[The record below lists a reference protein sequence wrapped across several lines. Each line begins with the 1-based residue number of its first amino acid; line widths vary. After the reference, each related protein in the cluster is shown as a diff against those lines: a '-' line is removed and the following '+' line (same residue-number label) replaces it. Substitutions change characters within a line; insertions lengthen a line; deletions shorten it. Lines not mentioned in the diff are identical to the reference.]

1 MPPETQ
7 SRETGPPA
15 AAEAKPSFVGR
26 MRALRQTRFGA
37 FVPVLLALAAI
48 WLHFGLA
55 VPLWEYWSDPDA
67 ESIRFVFFS
76 PRNIYNLFM
85 QSALVATLAV
95 GITIVLLLGDIDLS
109 VAATAGVCAAL
120 LGVLVLIGFP
130 GWLACLMVMFAG
142 IVMGAAQGVM
152 IAYIGIPSFVVTLA
166 GLLGYQGLMQKIL
179 PTGNLY
185 IGDEFVRSIARALI
199 PDIWGLLLAAAL
211 VALAA
216 FAAWRRQARR
226 RARGLELD
234 ANMAVW
240 GQVAFFAVLVFAAV
254 ITMNNYR
261 SLPLMILLLVALTA
275 LMGWVTTST
284 PFGRSIFAV
293 GGNAESARRVGM
305 NVKRIRVAAFG
316 IVGLM
321 AAIGGIFG
329 ASRYGSV
336 SYTAFAGG
344 SLLLE
349 SIGAA
354 VIGGTSLFGGSG
366 SVWNA
371 ILGALVIGSLGN
383 GLDLSGASA
392 ADKLMF
398 SGAILLLAVA
408 IDALSRPQGGG
419 R

>member
-1 MPPETQ
+1 MIVERLQ
-7 SRETGPPA
+7 E
-15 AAEAKPSFVGR
+15 
-26 MRALRQTRFGA
+26 MRQTRFGA
-37 FVPVLLALAAI
+37 FAPVLLALAAI
-48 WLHFGLA
+48 WIYFGLC
-55 VPLWEYWSDPDA
+55 VPLWEFWANPNA
-67 ESIRFVFFS
+67 ETIRFIFLS

-85 QSALVATLAV
+85 QSAVIATLAV
-95 GITIVLLLGDIDLS
+95 GITVVLLLGDIDLS
-109 VAATAGVCAAL
+109 AAATAGVCAAL
-120 LGVLVLIGFP
+120 LGVLVLLGVP
-130 GWLACLMVMFAG
+130 GWIACLMVMIVG
-142 IVMGAAQGVM
+142 VVMGAAQGLLV
-152 IAYIGIPSFVVTLA
+152 AYVGIPSFVVTLA

-179 PTGNLY
+179 PTGNLNV
-185 IGDEFVRSIARALI
+185 GDIFVRSIARTLV
-199 PDIWGLLLAAAL
+199 PDLWGLVLAL
-211 VALAA
+211 VAVALIAGLALQK
-216 FAAWRRQARR
+216 QARR
-226 RARGLELD
+226 RAKGLERDSKIVL
-234 ANMAVW
+234 W
-240 GQVAFFAVLVFAAV
+240 GQISIFSVLILTAVL
-254 ITMNNYR
+254 TMNTYR
-261 SLPLMILLLVALTA
+261 SLPLMILLLVMLTA
-275 LMGWVTTST
+275 LMNWITTST

-305 NVKRIRVAAFG
+305 NVKRIRVVAFG

-344 SLLLE
+344 TLLLE

-354 VIGGTSLFGGSG
+354 VIGGTSLFGGRG

-408 IDALSRPQGGG
+408 IDAISRPSSEQTG
-419 R
+419 

>member
-1 MPPETQ
+1 MQPELKL
-7 SRETGPPA
+7 SFVDRLRMLRET
-15 AAEAKPSFVGR
+15 R
-26 MRALRQTRFGA
+26 LGA

-48 WLHFGLA
+48 WVYFGLA
-55 VPLWEYWSDPDA
+55 LPIWDHWSDPSS
-67 ESIRFVFFS
+67 EGIRFIFLS

-85 QSALVATLAV
+85 QSAVIATLAV
-95 GITIVLLLGDIDLS
+95 GITVVLLLGDIDLS
-109 VAATAGVCAAL
+109 AAATAGVCAAL
-120 LGVLVLIGFP
+120 LGVLMLAGVP
-130 GWLACLMVMFAG
+130 GWVACFIVMGVG
-142 IVMGAAQGVM
+142 IIMGAAQGLL
-152 IAYIGIPSFVVTLA
+152 IAYVGIPSFVVTLA

-179 PTGNLY
+179 PTGNLNV
-185 IGDEFVRSIARALI
+185 GDPFVRGIAQVLL
-199 PDIWGLLLAAAL
+199 PDMLGLVLAAAL
-211 VALAA
+211 VALVV
-216 FAAWRRQARR
+216 FSLFRRQAQRR
-226 RARGLELD
+226 VRGLELD
-234 ANMAVW
+234 SSATLW
-240 GQVAFFAVLVFAAV
+240 GQVAFFAVLIFAAV
-254 ITMNNYR
+254 ITMNAYR
-261 SLPLMILLLVALTA
+261 SVPLLIVLLVSLTA
-275 LMGWVTTST
+275 LVGWVTTST
-284 PFGRSIFAV
+284 PFGRSIYAV

-305 NVKRIRVAAFG
+305 DVKRIRVAAFG
-316 IVGLM
+316 IVGLL

-329 ASRYGSV
+329 AARFGSV

-354 VIGGTSLFGGSG
+354 VIGGTSLFGGRG

-408 IDALSRPQGGG
+408 IDAVSRSDNGNS

>member
-1 MPPETQ
+1 MILQPETRP
-7 SRETGPPA
+7 SLVDRLRE
-15 AAEAKPSFVGR
+15 
-26 MRALRQTRFGA
+26 LRQTRFGA
-37 FVPVLLALAAI
+37 FVPVLLALTVI
-48 WLHFGLA
+48 WTYFGLA
-55 VPLWEYWSDPDA
+55 VPIWDYWSNPDSDA
-67 ESIRFVFFS
+67 LRFIFLS

-85 QSALVATLAV
+85 QSAVIATLAV
-95 GITIVLLLGDIDLS
+95 GITVVLLLGDIDLS
-109 VAATAGVCAAL
+109 AAATAGVCAAL
-120 LGVLVLIGFP
+120 LGVLVLGGVP
-130 GWLACLMVMFAG
+130 AWLACLIVMAVG
-142 IVMGAAQGVM
+142 VIMGAAQGLLV
-152 IAYIGIPSFVVTLA
+152 AYVGIPSFVVTLA

-179 PTGNLY
+179 PTGNLN
-185 IGDEFVRSIARALI
+185 IGDPFVRAIARVLI
-199 PDIWGLLLAAAL
+199 PDIWGL
-211 VALAA
+211 ALAA
-216 FAAWRRQARR
+216 LLVLLMITALLRRQAQRR
-226 RARGLELD
+226 TKGLELD
-234 ANMAVW
+234 TNIVVW
-240 GQVAFFAVLVFAAV
+240 GQVVFFAALVFGAV
-254 ITMNNYR
+254 ITMNSYR

-275 LMGWVTTST
+275 LVGWVTTST

-305 NVKRIRVAAFG
+305 NVKRIRVACFG

-329 ASRYGSV
+329 ASRFGSV

-354 VIGGTSLFGGSG
+354 VIGGTSLFGGRG

-408 IDALSRPQGGG
+408 IDAVSRPPTGSM

>member
-1 MPPETQ
+1 MQPDAKLTFLDRFSALRETQ
-7 SRETGPPA
+7 
-15 AAEAKPSFVGR
+15 
-26 MRALRQTRFGA
+26 FGA

-48 WLHFGLA
+48 WGYFGL
-55 VPLWEYWSDPDA
+55 VLPLIDLMSGEADSFRA
-67 ESIRFVFFS
+67 IFLS

-85 QSALVATLAV
+85 QSAVIATLAV

-109 VAATAGVCAAL
+109 AAATAGVCAAL
-120 LGVLVLIGFP
+120 LGVLVLSGVP
-130 GWLACLMVMFAG
+130 GWLACIIVIFVG
-142 IVMGAAQGVM
+142 IVMGAAQGLLV
-152 IAYIGIPSFVVTLA
+152 AYVGIPSFVVTLA

-179 PTGNLY
+179 PTGNLNV
-185 IGDEFVRSIARALI
+185 GDPFVRGIARVLI
-199 PDIWGLLLAAAL
+199 PDLWGIVLGLAVVGL
-211 VALAA
+211 
-216 FAAWRRQARR
+216 FAYSNLRKQRR
-226 RARGLELD
+226 RKALGLEQDSPFAL
-234 ANMAVW
+234 W
-240 GQVAFFAVLVFAAV
+240 GQVVAFSVIVVAVVLTLNA
-254 ITMNNYR
+254 YR
-261 SLPLMILLLVALTA
+261 SLPLLLVLLVAITA
-275 LMGWVTTST
+275 LLGWITTST
-284 PFGRSIFAV
+284 PYGRSLFAV

-305 NVKRIRVAAFG
+305 KVKRIRVSAFA

-349 SIGAA
+349 AIGAA
-354 VIGGTSLFGGSG
+354 VIGGTSLFGGRG

-383 GLDLSGASA
+383 GLDLTGASA
-392 ADKLMF
+392 ADKLMV

-408 IDALSRPQGGG
+408 IDAVSRPSNGNG

>member
-1 MPPETQ
+1 MQ
-7 SRETGPPA
+7 SEAKLTFVDRLRIMRET
-15 AAEAKPSFVGR
+15 K
-26 MRALRQTRFGA
+26 FGA

-48 WLHFGLA
+48 WTYFGLA
-55 VPLWEYWSDPDA
+55 VPLFEYFTDPSVD
-67 ESIRFVFFS
+67 EVRFVFLS

-85 QSALVATLAV
+85 QSAVIATLAV

-109 VAATAGVCAAL
+109 AAATAGVCAAL
-120 LGVLVLIGFP
+120 LGVMVLAGVP
-130 GWLACLMVMFAG
+130 GWLACLIVMGVGA
-142 IVMGAAQGVM
+142 IMGAAQGLLV
-152 IAYIGIPSFVVTLA
+152 AYVGIPSFVVTLA

-179 PTGNLY
+179 PTGNLNV
-185 IGDEFVRSIARALI
+185 GDPFVRAIARILI
-199 PDIWGLLLAAAL
+199 PDFWGLVIAAL
-211 VALAA
+211 LVVFVAAMAL
-216 FAAWRRQARR
+216 RRQAQRK
-226 RARGLELD
+226 ALGLELD
-234 ANMAVW
+234 STTAIW
-240 GQVAFFAVLVFAAV
+240 GQVAFFAVLIFAGV
-254 ITMNNYR
+254 LTMNAYR
-261 SLPLMILLLVALTA
+261 SLPLLILLLMGLTA
-275 LMGWVTTST
+275 LIGWITTST
-284 PFGRSIFAV
+284 PYGRSLFAV
-293 GGNAESARRVGM
+293 GGNSESARRVGM
-305 NVKRIRVAAFG
+305 DVKRIRVSAFALVG
-316 IVGLM
+316 IL

-329 ASRYGSV
+329 ASRFGSV

-354 VIGGTSLFGGSG
+354 VIGGTSLFGGRG

-408 IDALSRPQGGG
+408 IDALSRSGTGTG

>member
-1 MPPETQ
+1 MQPNSPFSPVERLRRL
-7 SRETGPPA
+7 RETRLG
-15 AAEAKPSFVGR
+15 S
-26 MRALRQTRFGA
+26 

-48 WLHFGLA
+48 WLYFGIAL
-55 VPLWEYWSDPDA
+55 PLWEFWGDQDA
-67 ESIRFVFFS
+67 TSIRFIFLS

-85 QSALVATLAV
+85 QSAVIATLAV
-95 GITIVLLLGDIDLS
+95 GITVVLLLGEIDLS
-109 VAATAGVCAAL
+109 AAATAGVCAAL
-120 LGVLVLIGFP
+120 LGVLVLAGIP
-130 GWLACLMVMFAG
+130 GWTACLIVMAVG
-142 IVMGAAQGVM
+142 VAMGAAQGLL
-152 IAYIGIPSFVVTLA
+152 IAYVGIPSFVVTLA

-179 PTGNLY
+179 PTGNLN
-185 IGDEFVRSIARALI
+185 ISDPFVRAIARILV
-199 PDIWGLLLAAAL
+199 PDIWGLLLATLLVVAIAAL
-211 VALAA
+211 AL
-216 FAAWRRQARR
+216 RRQAERKL
-226 RARGLELD
+226 RGLELD
-234 ANMAVW
+234 TATTLW
-240 GQVAFFAVLVFAAV
+240 GQVAFFAIIVFAAV
-254 ITMNNYR
+254 LTMNAYR
-261 SLPLMILLLVALTA
+261 SVPLLIILLTGVTA
-275 LMGWVTTST
+275 IVGWVTTST

-316 IVGLM
+316 IVGLL

-354 VIGGTSLFGGSG
+354 VIGGTSLFGGRG

-408 IDALSRPQGGG
+408 IDALSRPAGNGQ

>member
-1 MPPETQ
+1 MGNMTPRSEARSTFVDRLRRL
-7 SRETGPPA
+7 RE
-15 AAEAKPSFVGR
+15 
-26 MRALRQTRFGA
+26 TRFGA
-37 FVPVLLALAAI
+37 FVPVLFALAAI
-48 WLHFGLA
+48 WGYFGIV
-55 VPLWEYWSDPDA
+55 VPLVEYWADPNS
-67 ESIRFVFFS
+67 ESIRFIFLS

-85 QSALVATLAV
+85 QSAVIATLAV
-95 GITIVLLLGDIDLS
+95 GITVVLLLADIDLS

-120 LGVLVLIGFP
+120 LGVLVLAGVP
-130 GWLACLMVMFAG
+130 GWLACLIVMMAG
-142 IVMGAAQGVM
+142 IVMGATQGLLV
-152 IAYIGIPSFVVTLA
+152 AYVGIPSFVVTLA
-166 GLLGYQGLMQKIL
+166 GLLSFQGLMQKIL
-179 PTGNLY
+179 PTGNLNV
-185 IGDEFVRSIARALI
+185 GDAFVRGIARVLI
-199 PDIWGLLLAAAL
+199 PDIWGLILAAAL
-211 VALAA
+211 VAVVVVAA
-216 FAAWRRQARR
+216 VRRQAKRK
-226 RARGLELD
+226 ALGLELD
-234 ANMAVW
+234 SSVTVW
-240 GQVAFFAVLVFAAV
+240 GQIGIFALLIFAAV
-254 ITMNNYR
+254 ITMNTYR
-261 SLPLMILLLVALTA
+261 SVPLLILLLLAVTA
-275 LMGWVTTST
+275 LVGWITTST
-284 PFGRSIFAV
+284 PFGRMIFAV

-305 NVKRIRVAAFG
+305 NVKRIRVVAFG
-316 IVGLM
+316 IAGLL

-354 VIGGTSLFGGSG
+354 VIGGTSLFGGRG

-408 IDALSRPQGGG
+408 IDAVSRTVSDSG